1 MLDSIYN
8 LLNWIPPWAYIAVV
22 MPMFVMLPT
31 VGLATLLE
39 RKVASWVQDRLGPNR
54 AGMKLPFEFMEG
66 LVPQFL
72 RKPLSILQVGADG
85 LKFFTKEDYRAKNVD
100 KVLFS
105 LGPALMVV
113 IVMVAVAIVP
123 WAGTKGDRTTLQL
136 QAGDVPSAKIA
147 EALPRHHAVIGT
159 PVVESPSGGVLDA
172 ETALY
177 RPPGLEETLTAP
189 ATVTYTHGWRFQVA
203 SLDIGVL
210 FAVSVLS
217 LAVYGV
223 VIGGW
228 ASNNKYSFL
237 GGLRATANMISYEI
251 PLGLSILA
259 VVVLFGTLDLHTIVE
274 RQSHYWLG
282 FIPAWNI
289 FVMPAVALLFLIC
302 LHAESNRA
310 PFDIAEAEQELVG
323 GYHTEYSSMRFAL
336 FFLAEYF
343 EMLVTSAILVTL
355 FLGGWHLP
363 YLDKLLPSLFGG
375 VDPAHPGVT
384 DSWIALAVQWAV
396 FYTKVVL
403 IVFIFMWTRW
413 SLPRFR
419 FDQILTIA
427 WRGLIPMS
435 IGLLGISAVAVWMF
449 GAGDRTGGAMNG
461 VVTVPMGLTL
471 LAGNLAI
478 LILAVLAGKALGGD
492 PSKPPNRRMQIP
504 GSRFTHSPLPAGVVN
519 TNKL

>member
-1 MLDSIYN
+1 MLDTIYN
-8 LLNWIPPWAYIAVV
+8 LLAWIPPWAYIAVV
-22 MPMFVMLPT
+22 MPMFIMLPT
-31 VGLATLLE
+31 VGLSTLLE

-54 AGMKLPFEFMEG
+54 AGHKLPFFEK
-66 LVPQFL
+66 VPKFL
-72 RKPLSILQVGADG
+72 HKPLSLLQVGADG

-100 KVLFS
+100 RILFS

-123 WAGTKGDRTTLQL
+123 WAGTKGTRSTLTL
-136 QAGDVPSAKIA
+136 AAGDVPAAVI
-147 EALPRHHAVIGT
+147 EASLPRHHSLVGT
-159 PVVESPSGGVLDA
+159 PTITLVESPADD
-172 ETALY
+172 
-177 RPPGLEETLTAP
+177 AP
-189 ATVTYTHGWRFQVA
+189 AVSADKPLSAAATVAYTHGWRFQVA

-237 GGLRATANMISYEI
+237 GGLRACANMISYEI

-274 RQSHYWLG
+274 KQSHYWLG

-289 FVMPAVALLFLIC
+289 FVMPAVALLFLVC
-302 LHAESNRA
+302 LHAEANRA
-310 PFDIAEAEQELVG
+310 PFDTAEAEQELVG

-343 EMLVTSAILVTL
+343 EMLVTSAILVSL

-363 YLDKLLPSLFGG
+363 YLDKLLPAYFGG

-396 FYTKVVL
+396 FYTKVVG

-419 FDQILTIA
+419 FDQILSIA
-427 WRGLIPMS
+427 WHGLIPMS
-435 IGLLGISAVAVWMF
+435 IALLGVSTLAVWFF
-449 GAGDRTGGAMNG
+449 GMSDRSAGGMSGTL
-461 VVTVPMGLTL
+461 TVPMGLAI
-471 LAGNLAI
+471 LAGNIAI
-478 LILAVLAGKALGGD
+478 LVAAVLLGKALSGD
-492 PSKPPNRRMQIP
+492 PATPPNKRLRIP
-504 GSRFTHSPLPAGVVN
+504 GSRFANSPLPAGVTN
-519 TNKL
+519 SNKL